1 LFCYPPPGLKEYEFN
16 IFNFEN
22 TIKAYINRP
31 KPKIQ
36 PGEAIDPFLEDDSN
50 VQVFV
55 KQPNGRANYSGLS
68 GKSASM
74 SEGKSSKKH
83 HKMNKKK

>member
-1 LFCYPPPGLKEYEFN
+1 LFSYPPPGLKESDFN

-36 PGEAIDPFLEDDSN
+36 NGESVDPFLEDDSN

-55 KQPNGRANYSGLS
+55 KQPNGRSNYSGLS
-68 GKSASM
+68 GKSPSTA
-74 SEGKSSKKH
+74 EGKSSKKH
-83 HKMNKKK
+83 YKMNKKK

>member
-1 LFCYPPPGLKEYEFN
+1 LFSYPPPGLKESDFN

-36 PGEAIDPFLEDDSN
+36 NGESVDPFLEDDSN

-55 KQPNGRANYSGLS
+55 KQPNGRSNYSGLS
-68 GKSASM
+68 GKSSSTA
-74 SEGKSSKKH
+74 EGKSSKKH
-83 HKMNKKK
+83 YKMNKKK

>member
-1 LFCYPPPGLKEYEFN
+1 MFCYPPPGLKEYEFN

-22 TIKAYINRP
+22 TIQAYINRP
-31 KPKIQ
+31 KPKVQ